1 MWSPRGESRCDGI
14 ESLRLLSEW
23 SGKMT
28 RNSLLTFV
36 LNVIVLSGCALAC
49 SRTATAAGNAGRI
62 HWKMLPDAQ
71 LKLDD
76 KPPLTWNVYQPE
88 KKKNSPLIL
97 VLLGRRYLFLDYKAK
112 LVYAVLPSD
121 LQSQGNDF
129 ESDDLA
135 IPDHLIPST
144 EWSVRDVGPAEQI
157 RLTLGDYGRVLEVS
171 LAHMPDLR
179 PFY

>member
-1 MWSPRGESRCDGI
+1 
-14 ESLRLLSEW
+14 
-23 SGKMT
+23 
-28 RNSLLTFV
+28 
-36 LNVIVLSGCALAC
+36 VIVMSCCVFFFLG
-49 SRTATAAGNAGRI
+49 TAAAAGDAGRI
-62 HWKMLPDAQ
+62 HWKMLPDAH

-88 KKKNSPLIL
+88 KKKNSTLIL
-97 VLLGRRYLFLDYKAK
+97 VLLGRRYLFLDFKAK

-121 LQSQGNDF
+121 IQSQGKDF
-129 ESDDLA
+129 ESGDLA

-157 RLTLGDYGRVLEVS
+157 RLKLEDYGCVLEVS